1 MKKQLAFVSAAL
13 ALAASQ
19 PVSAAT
25 TWTLGPTDPPGIL
38 TTTGVAN
45 TNGSLIE
52 VQPDTTNTV
61 WYTGGWGI
69 NNLDGCG
76 TGGSACSGA
85 LASGDNGDLKNT
97 APEHAIDNNERYE
110 MLLIGF
116 NTPTKLTQMDIG
128 YSNTDSDMTV
138 LAYTSN
144 TPFALNTNLVG
155 KTYSQLTSSG
165 WSVIGNY
172 ANVPVD
178 TPQDINA
185 GGTFSSYWLIGAYNP
200 LGGSATMTD
209 GNDYV
214 KLFSVTGTGGN
225 TTKSVPE
232 PTSLALVAAGLI
244 GALRVRRRSRTRV

>member
-38 TTTGVAN
+38 TTIGVAN

-52 VQPDTTNTV
+52 VQPDITNTV

-69 NNLDGCG
+69 NNLDGCSS
-76 TGGSACSGA
+76 GSTC
-85 LASGDNGDLKNT
+85 DVGDLQNT
-97 APEHAIDNNERYE
+97 APEHAIDNNQRYE

-155 KTYSQLTSSG
+155 KTYSQLTTSG
-165 WSVIGNY
+165 WTVIGDY
-172 ANVPVD
+172 ANVPLN
-178 TPQDINA
+178 TQQDINTA
-185 GGTFSSYWLIGAYNP
+185 GGGVVSSYWLIGAYNP
-200 LGGSATMTD
+200 LGGTASLTD

-244 GALRVRRRSRTRV
+244 GALRVRRRSRTRQ